1 MELPLKGLRNWR
13 RISKVESPIVSTL
26 SGRTIT
32 CIEASLNSRA
42 HRPQAKPKVN
52 PDGTAD
58 YDDTVMMREPGYRGK
73 YYCQK
78 FGAELS
84 DVESR
89 KGEVVVL
96 IDRRKQF

>member
-1 MELPLKGLRNWR
+1 
-13 RISKVESPIVSTL
+13 
-26 SGRTIT
+26 
-32 CIEASLNSRA
+32 
-42 HRPQAKPKVN
+42 
-52 PDGTAD
+52 
-58 YDDTVMMREPGYRGK
+58 MREPGYRGK